1 MGLEREIACFRWS
14 KQVTV
19 HVVLDK
25 LTDEWVATK
34 LPPDF
39 SRYFR
44 MVRVMHLA
52 FIIDRTTERLSAV
65 VPLLIHD
72 DGLKV
77 LGKLAS
83 DHVRVI
89 HEPVRESPS
98 HIWVRVH
105 EVTKPGGHKST
116 VIPVTNAFGLEAS
129 LHSGLKFIKRGGFN
143 LHHDDSFGAE
153 RITGIR

>member
-1 MGLEREIACFRWS
+1 MRLVCELGRLGWA

-19 HVVLDK
+19 HVMLDK

-52 FIIDRTTERLSAV
+52 FIIDRTTERLGAV
-65 VPLLIHD
+65 VPLLIRD

-89 HEPVRESPS
+89 HEPVREPPS

-105 EVTKPGGHKST
+105 EVTKPGGYKST

-129 LHSGLKFIKRGGFN
+129 LHGCLKLFKSLQHTFLR
-143 LHHDDSFGAE
+143 S
-153 RITGIR
+153 IR

>member
-1 MGLEREIACFRWS
+1 MRLVCELGCLGGA

-65 VPLLIHD
+65 VPLLIRD

-77 LGKLAS
+77 LGELSS
-83 DHVRVI
+83 DHVRII
-89 HEPVRESPS
+89 HEPVRKSPS

-105 EVTKPGGHKST
+105 EVAKSCGHKST
-116 VIPVTNAFGLEAS
+116 VIPVANAFGLETRF
-129 LHSGLKFIKRGGFN
+129 HSGLEFIERGGLD
-143 LHHDDSFGAE
+143 LHHDHSFVAE